1 LTATPTEDEQKALDA
16 WETTNTEWIS
26 NDAII
31 KQGIAAM
38 IPDSLF
44 LKVMGE
50 TTAKGMWTKVKQEFE
65 QRSQMLKVDLRRK
78 LQEKK
83 CAEGEDVKTHLDE
96 LQWLREDLIAI
107 GADPGDENFVAIV
120 MGSLPASLDPYL
132 AALTATTSLLDK
144 TLTPEVI
151 LRGIRDEA
159 ERRNLQKSSGK
170 SKDNVAF
177 TAREQKKDKK
187 NIECYNCH
195 KKGHMKS
202 ECWAKGGGQEGKGP
216 KGKGRGKGKKGES
229 NVVEGKDAD
238 ELWVMERRR
247 EGHEEDSEWGDMVE
261 INLGGWW
268 TPEQTMESGLEG
280 LSSLYTHDNILWDND
295 KPKDDNIESQDVPYG
310 PNLPSDPSTPT
321 QTHSGATSTPS
332 VNYDDLSVIL
342 DESEGTPDAQEI
354 SLAEVDMNVTLTLTY
369 QPSTTSQ
376 TLSLKTGILSSR
388 ERAPTRRLIVYRT

>member
-16 WETTNTEWIS
+16 WETTNAEWIS

-83 CAEGEDVKTHLDE
+83 CTEGEDVKTHLDE
-96 LQWLREDLIAI
+96 LQRLHEDLIVI

-132 AALTATTSLLDK
+132 AALTATTSLLDNK
-144 TLTPEVI
+144 TLTLEVI

-159 ERRNLQKSSGK
+159 ERQNLRKSSGK

-216 KGKGRGKGKKGES
+216 KGKGRGRGKKGES

-238 ELWVMERRR
+238 ELWVMEKCR

-268 TPEQTMESGLEG
+268 TPEKTMESGLEG
-280 LSSLYTHDNILWDND
+280 LSSLYTHDDILWDSD
-295 KPKDDNIESQDVPYG
+295 KPKDDNIES
-310 PNLPSDPSTPT
+310 
-321 QTHSGATSTPS
+321 
-332 VNYDDLSVIL
+332 
-342 DESEGTPDAQEI
+342 
-354 SLAEVDMNVTLTLTY
+354 
-369 QPSTTSQ
+369 
-376 TLSLKTGILSSR
+376 
-388 ERAPTRRLIVYRT
+388 